1 MSISPPLPN
10 PLPYDYRMTRRL
22 YKSPQ
27 TRWEVCIHIFYILIM
42 YLQDV
47 IYALVF
53 FCWGD
58 FCLKAFFHNHTF
70 RFSLFFLL
78 ILKCWCTKIFRNL
91 DSSSF
96 FFLQILV
103 QIDQFMS
110 QKRNSLHKSSF
121 YKSNWELHYT

>member
-53 FCWGD
+53 FCWGV
-58 FCLKAFFHNHTF
+58 FCLKAFFSESYI
-70 RFSLFFLL
+70 SLFFIFLL

-110 QKRNSLHKSSF
+110 QKRNSLHISSF